1 MQKLLNEMM
10 IRVTT
15 HDSKLNDKAHGHHT
29 VQTLNSN
36 LMFIDIGF
44 TTEIPR
50 LSEYEAIENDTKTIQ
65 CYTDGSKMN
74 DKVGAGVYIVDNDTP
89 TCEESYHLGTNSTVF
104 QAETFAVGTAAK
116 ILLDSGTKNR
126 KIIINCDSQATIMAM
141 SNIKVK
147 SKSTS
152 TAISELNQLAMDN
165 QVLLRWIP
173 AHKGYDGNEK
183 ADSLAKKGSD
193 NLDSAQV
200 QLPIP
205 KVLWKGALRSISH
218 RKMRERWR
226 TLPNTHFKRVWRQKF
241 ARSIPKLG
249 KESTRTATQF
259 LTGHCELNYHINKYK
274 PTTVPKT
281 CPHCLMEEE
290 TMNHFIGQC
299 PKWSYQ
305 RGGYFDS
312 FYLSVTDIV
321 DKFSLPRI
329 IGFIQATKRFTKCGK
344 DKV

>member
-1 MQKLLNEMM
+1 M
-10 IRVTT
+10 VT
-15 HDSKLNDKAHGHHT
+15 KK
-29 VQTLNSN
+29 QTL
-36 LMFIDIGF
+36 LPKKAPI
-44 TTEIPR
+44 TWTP
-50 LSEYEAIENDTKTIQ
+50 LK
-65 CYTDGSKMN
+65 CY
-74 DKVGAGVYIVDNDTP
+74 YQ
-89 TCEESYHLGTNSTVF
+89 Y
-104 QAETFAVGTAAK
+104 
-116 ILLDSGTKNR
+116 
-126 KIIINCDSQATIMAM
+126 
-141 SNIKVK
+141 
-147 SKSTS
+147 
-152 TAISELNQLAMDN
+152 
-165 QVLLRWIP
+165 
-173 AHKGYDGNEK
+173 
-183 ADSLAKKGSD
+183 
-193 NLDSAQV
+193 
-200 QLPIP
+200 LPQ
-205 KVLWKGALRSISH
+205 VLWKGALRSISH

-329 IGFIQATKRFTKCGK
+329 IGFIQATKRFTKCGE
-344 DKV
+344 DKA

>member
-1 MQKLLNEMM
+1 MK
-10 IRVTT
+10 IFF
-15 HDSKLNDKAHGHHT
+15 H
-29 VQTLNSN
+29 
-36 LMFIDIGF
+36 
-44 TTEIPR
+44 
-50 LSEYEAIENDTKTIQ
+50 
-65 CYTDGSKMN
+65 
-74 DKVGAGVYIVDNDTP
+74 
-89 TCEESYHLGTNSTVF
+89 
-104 QAETFAVGTAAK
+104 K
-116 ILLDSGTKNR
+116 ILIKIFFCCRRQFLTKNSR
-126 KIIINCDSQATIMAM
+126 
-141 SNIKVK
+141 
-147 SKSTS
+147 STFQKGGGGRPPPS
-152 TAISELNQLAMDN
+152 HHPWA
-165 QVLLRWIP
+165 RPWPP
-173 AHKGYDGNEK
+173 AYDGNEK

-329 IGFIQATKRFTKCGK
+329 IGFIQATKRFTKCGE
-344 DKV
+344 DKA